1 MKTNL
6 TLNNTGYIAEKPV
19 TMRKSGILD
28 PTKYESRGGALTPL
42 GMVRRHRRSPDMG
55 TVRIPLSSRKYPN
68 LYTVVDEQD
77 AEIVRRHTWVPFVR
91 LDRSGTVYA
100 KARVSGKSVFLH
112 RLLMHP
118 ERGEYIDHIDGD
130 GLNNQRSNL
139 RLCSNSDNLMNRGL
153 NSNNRT
159 GYKGVSKSSAHRWC
173 ARLMVNGE
181 TVWRESFDDP
191 VEAARAYDR
200 VAIEWRGEFA
210 RTNAAMGLLPEGSE

>member
-6 TLNNTGYIAEKPV
+6 TLNNTGYIAEKPI

-28 PTKYESRGGALTPL
+28 PTKYESRGAALTAL

-68 LYTVVDEQD
+68 LYAIIDDAD
-77 AEIVRRHTWVPFVR
+77 AETVMRHTWVPFVR
-91 LDRSGTVYA
+91 TDRSGIYA
-100 KARVSGKSVFLH
+100 KANVSGNLVFLH
-112 RLLMHP
+112 RFLMKP
-118 ERGEYIDHIDGD
+118 ASGEYVDHVDGD
-130 GLNNQRSNL
+130 GLNNVRSNL

-159 GYKGVSKSSAHRWC
+159 GFKGVSKSSAHRWC

-181 TVWRESFDDP
+181 TVWREYFDDP

-200 VAIEWRGEFA
+200 VAIEWGGEFA
-210 RTNAAMGLLPEGSE
+210 KTNAALGLLPEGTE